1 MLPVPETNRIQSL
14 DVLRGFALLG
24 ILLLN
29 ILGFGL
35 VSASYSNPGF
45 DLINAETIDIT
56 VWAVVELFG
65 EGAMRCL
72 FSLLFGAGVLLF
84 TTGSSGKSGSLHYR
98 RTFLLLLFGL
108 FDAYVLLWN
117 GDILT
122 TYAVAGFMLYPLR
135 NFGAKT
141 LFSIAGLLIVL
152 ISLLYAGTGYGLGQ
166 ARSAAQVVAGSE
178 QSASLSPSLIQG
190 ANSWKEFAAGLE
202 LDQQAVADEL
212 SQRRENYASA
222 FHWNA
227 KKVNEMLFFVMPVI
241 LLWDALAM
249 MILGMALYKANVL
262 QGGQSTSFYFR
273 LMLAGLAVGLMVNGY
288 EVHRAFNSG
297 FDLIATFAQMQP
309 TYQFGRLGMA
319 LGYIGLIVWLSQLGV
334 LAVFRQ
340 ALAAVG
346 RMALTNY
353 LMQSLICALIFSGL
367 GLALVGELTRGW
379 LYPIVLLI
387 WIFQMWFSIWWL
399 QRFKFGPVEWL
410 WRSLTYGQI
419 PEFKRSQ

>member
-1 MLPVPETNRIQSL
+1 MPPVNESHRIQSL

-45 DLINAETIDIT
+45 DLVNSTTLNVT
-56 VWAVVELFG
+56 VWAAVELFG

-72 FSLLFGAGVLLF
+72 FSILFGAGVLLF
-84 TTGSSGKSGSLHYR
+84 TTGPSGKSGSLHYR
-98 RTFLLLLFGL
+98 RTCLLLLFGL

-122 TYAVAGFMLYPLR
+122 TYAVAGFLLYPLR
-135 NFGAKT
+135 NLGAKT

-152 ISLLYAGTGYGLGQ
+152 ISLFYAGTGYGLGQ
-166 ARSAAQVVAGSE
+166 ARSAAQIVAGTE
-178 QSASLSPSLIQG
+178 QSASLAPSLIETASAWQ
-190 ANSWKEFAAGLE
+190 EFTADFE
-202 LDQQAVADEL
+202 LNEQAVADEL
-212 SQRRENYASA
+212 SQRRENYVSA
-222 FHWNA
+222 FNWNA

-262 QGGQSTSFYFR
+262 QGGQSASFYIR
-273 LMLAGLAVGLMVNGY
+273 LMLAGLVVGLTVNSY
-288 EVHRAFNSG
+288 EVARALNSD

-319 LGYIGLIVWLSQLGV
+319 LGYIGLIVWLSQLGM
-334 LAVFRQ
+334 LATIRQ

-353 LMQSLICALIFSGL
+353 LMQSLICALVFSGM
-367 GLALVGELTRGW
+367 GFALVGEFTRGW

-387 WIFQMWFSIWWL
+387 WVFQMWFSIWWL
-399 QRFKFGPVEWL
+399 QRFKFGPIEWL
-410 WRSLTYGQI
+410 WRSLTYGQF
-419 PEFKRSQ
+419 PDFRRSQ

>member
-1 MLPVPETNRIQSL
+1 MQPTNEVHRIESL

-45 DLINAETIDIT
+45 DLVNATTLDVN
-56 VWAVVELFG
+56 VWAGIELFG

-72 FSLLFGAGVLLF
+72 FSILFGAGVILF
-84 TTGSSGKSGSLHYR
+84 TTGSSGKSAALHYR

-135 NFGAKT
+135 NFQPKT
-141 LFSIAGLLIVL
+141 LFGIAGALIVL

-166 ARSAAQVVAGSE
+166 ARSAAQVVAASE
-178 QSASLSPSLIQG
+178 QPASLNPGLIQS
-190 ANSWKEFAAGLE
+190 ANQWKEFVADFE
-202 LDQQAVADEL
+202 FDEEAVAQEL
-212 SQRRENYASA
+212 AQRRGSYGSA
-222 FHWNA
+222 FDWNVN
-227 KKVNEMLFFVMPVI
+227 KVNEMLFFVMPLI

-249 MILGMALYKANVL
+249 MILGMALYKVKVL
-262 QGGQSTSFYFR
+262 QGGRSTSFYLR
-273 LMLAGLAVGLMVNGY
+273 LLLVGFAVGLTVNGY
-288 EVHRAFNSG
+288 EVSRALTSG
-297 FDLIATFAQMQP
+297 FDLMTTFGQMQP
-309 TYQFGRLGMA
+309 TYQIGRLGMA
-319 LGYIGLIVWLSQLGV
+319 LGYIGLIVWFCQQGQLSV
-334 LAVFRQ
+334 CRR

-353 LMQSLICALIFSGL
+353 LMQSLICAIIFSGL
-367 GLALVGELTRGW
+367 GFSLVGEFSRAG

-387 WIFQMWFSIWWL
+387 WLFQLLFSRWWL
-399 QRFKFGPVEWL
+399 HRFKLGPVEWL
-410 WRSLTYGQI
+410 WRSMTYGRL
-419 PEFKRSQ
+419 PELTRNQ